1 MGWNLYRDR
10 LGLSD
15 YVEYTV
21 PRFVEVEGSS
31 SVLIDSNFSF
41 FVYTVPQNVLFCL
54 LMFLLFH
61 LVRHFRIRKFVKKF
75 YFIKT
80 VFAIAMLEENLGYFV
95 FVCFSHL
102 AHSFSFNFADK
113 FSLGLTV
120 AVLFSLLIFAL
131 CFYLLISQYL
141 RKRATHFSE
150 FTYRESA
157 GFCYKVLQ
165 LSLRSVLRSVV
176 FCFFCSQYNNKLLM
190 LCAIEALM
198 ITVTITL

>member
-1 MGWNLYRDR
+1 MGWNQYKDR

-21 PRFVEVEGSS
+21 TRFVEVEGTS

-54 LMFLLFH
+54 FMFLIFH
-61 LVRHFRIRKFVKKF
+61 LVKRSRIRKFVKKF

-102 AHSFSFNFADK
+102 GHSFSFKLADK
-113 FSLGLTV
+113 FSLGFTV
-120 AVLFSLLIFAL
+120 ILLFSLLIFVL
-131 CFYLLISQYL
+131 CFYLLISEYL
-141 RKRATHFSE
+141 RKRATYFS
-150 FTYRESA
+150 
-157 GFCYKVLQ
+157 
-165 LSLRSVLRSVV
+165 
-176 FCFFCSQYNNKLLM
+176 
-190 LCAIEALM
+190 
-198 ITVTITL
+198 